1 MKVLVRY
8 EKIIP
13 VVSEIDLDEEK
24 VIEDFGSV
32 QNFIDFVMVRKSLSN
47 MSLIKGTNDDLT
59 KNLENY
65 RDKNFDELNY
75 IKENGET
82 IKTVKG
88 KNEDEFVELEINNF
102 QNEVDEYRTNVKNQE
117 TTEEIEQNYVNDM
130 FRIKTLDFD

>member
-130 FRIKTLDFD
+130 FRIKTLDFE

>member
-24 VIEDFGSV
+24 VIEDFGSI

-47 MSLIKGTNDDLT
+47 SGLIKGTNDDLT

-102 QNEVDEYRTNVKNQE
+102 QNEVDEYRSNVKNQE

-130 FRIKTLDFD
+130 FRIKTLDFE